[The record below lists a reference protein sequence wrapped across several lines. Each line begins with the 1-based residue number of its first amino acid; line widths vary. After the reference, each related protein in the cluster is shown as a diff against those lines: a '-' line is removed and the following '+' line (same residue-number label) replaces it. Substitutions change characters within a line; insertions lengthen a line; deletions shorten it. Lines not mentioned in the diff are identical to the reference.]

1 MDLIGSLGV
10 VKRTYL
16 PGCIWIYMASCN
28 PNNSRKWQH
37 KFFECVYIY
46 IYMYTHYLYVVLQ
59 ILYIY
64 VYLFIYTHTYIHILI
79 YIYMIKY
86 SVIQYQALIL
96 EPPSGRAPFHRLP
109 PAPRL
114 TQHHPW
120 QTPRDQRKILW
131 YLRVN

>member
-1 MDLIGSLGV
+1 
-10 VKRTYL
+10 
-16 PGCIWIYMASCN
+16 MATQIF
-28 PNNSRKWQH
+28 RMR
-37 KFFECVYIY
+37 VYIY
-46 IYMYTHYLYVVLQ
+46 VHTLFVCSLANPI
-59 ILYIY
+59 YIY